1 MACLLY
7 YLQGAAFE
15 ELQIG
20 IPVNVHYSEEEEEEE
35 RVQASFVLL
44 AIFMQ

>member
-7 YLQGAAFE
+7 YLQGAAFKE
-15 ELQIG
+15 TQIG
-20 IPVNVHYSEEEEEEE
+20 IPVNVHYSEEEEE

>member
-7 YLQGAAFE
+7 CLQGAAFKE
-15 ELQIG
+15 TQIG
-20 IPVNVHYSEEEEEEE
+20 IPVNVHYSEEEEEE
-35 RVQASFVLL
+35 RVQASFGLL

>member
-7 YLQGAAFE
+7 YLQGAPFKKP
-15 ELQIG
+15 QIG
-20 IPVNVHYSEEEEEEE
+20 IPVNVRYSEEEEE

-44 AIFMQ
+44 TIFMQ